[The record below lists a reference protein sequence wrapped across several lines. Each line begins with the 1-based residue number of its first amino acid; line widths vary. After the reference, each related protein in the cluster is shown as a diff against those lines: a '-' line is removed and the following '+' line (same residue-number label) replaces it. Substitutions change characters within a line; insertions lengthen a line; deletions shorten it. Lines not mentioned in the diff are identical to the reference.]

1 MSKDKT
7 KAKDQKPKDNSIKI
21 FNSDGSVNQTK
32 ENK

>member
-7 KAKDQKPKDNSIKI
+7 KTKDQKRKDNSIKI